1 MNIKEFT
8 ARAAAEVLEYLPE
21 DLRERVSVEE
31 TEVMKV
37 NDQILHGLAFHR
49 GDEPAPTF
57 YLDDLF
63 KLFQNGACMGDLL
76 QGMAEAYAESYAT
89 AAFSGGACP
98 GADSSVPFPVEIPD
112 LRYSEVKRKV
122 GVRLLGMDYNR
133 KFLETVPFREV
144 GNGYALIA
152 DAQIGASDGGVF
164 STVITNKMAEEYAY
178 DMDVIFDSALDN
190 AWRTNAAV
198 FTPAEEVMSGGE
210 WPEGETSCWLLTA
223 NRPRCGAAALFYPG
237 TQAMIADVLDEDYF
251 AIPSSL
257 HEFIIVRASVVGDPS
272 HLCRLVREANRTI
285 VSPEDLLSDNLLYY
299 SRSVGALSLVLPEEA
314 YADFAG

>member
-8 ARAAAEVLEYLPE
+8 ARAAEEVLEYLPD

-63 KLFQNGACMGDLL
+63 KLFQDGACIGDLL
-76 QGMAEAYAESYAT
+76 RGMAEAYTESYAT
-89 AAFSGGACP
+89 ADFGTGACP
-98 GADSSVPFPVEIPD
+98 EADSGVPFPVEIPD
-112 LRYSEVKRKV
+112 LSYRNVIRKV
-122 GVRLLGMDYNR
+122 GVRLLGKDFNNQ
-133 KFLETVPFREV
+133 FLKIVPFRDV

-178 DMDVIFDSALDN
+178 DMDVIFDRALDN

-198 FTPAEEVMSGGE
+198 FMPAEEVMSGGD
-210 WPEGETSCWLLTA
+210 WPEGEASCWLLTT

-237 TQAMIADVLDEDYF
+237 TQTMIADVLDEDYF

-257 HEFIIVRASVVGDPS
+257 HEFIIVRAGVVGDPA

-285 VSPEDLLSDNLLYY
+285 VCPEDLLSDNLLYY
-299 SRSVGALSLVLPEEA
+299 SKSTGALSLVLPEEDD
-314 YADFAG
+314 ADFAG